1 MLYLAHVG
9 AELDPGTEGPWEA
22 LWPLGPGLLLV
33 RSAEHRSAVYHGL
46 KDVLPRGSALLVAE
60 LDEPPKM
67 KGMPPGSLAWARRA
81 LS

>member
-1 MLYLAHVG
+1 M
-9 AELDPGTEGPWEA
+9 
-22 LWPLGPGLLLV
+22 